1 MFGPM
6 REIGEGPFKKGE
18 HVWVVGDDG
27 SQRPGEYVGEA
38 ETAAWFGGPPKAIV
52 VFPEAHTGEMVD
64 LDRVIPRDS

>member
-1 MFGPM
+1 MS
-6 REIGEGPFKKGE
+6 EIGEGPFKKGE
-18 HVWVVGDDG
+18 HVWVVEDNG

-64 LDRVIPRDS
+64 LDRVITRDS